1 VGLFQILEEVMSD
14 LNAVYLP
21 KIVTDRWAE
30 AMVKND
36 MATWRSCAYMA
47 GLLADDVENAEPNN
61 VLVPALRGIADRAHA
76 NYMAMMPKLEVV

>member
-1 VGLFQILEEVMSD
+1 MSD

-30 AMVKND
+30 DMVKGD

-47 GLLADDVENAEPNN
+47 CLLADDIENAEPNN
-61 VLVPALRGIADRAHA
+61 VIVPALRAIADKAHA
-76 NYMAMMPKLEVV
+76 NYMAMMPKLEAV